1 MRRQNAWGS
10 ETIMGRSITV
20 RLSTGTIAVVALLGV
35 AWFVALAGADARRA
49 NDVHT
54 IGAVDTLTGMVQE
67 DIKLHDDEETGV
79 RGYLLT
85 QRPEFLQPYMAARQ
99 ALPALHRTM
108 AFLLGNQRD
117 ARALAVSQAR
127 AAAAWDRWSRS
138 VLRQR
143 PVGRDG
149 SALPVAR
156 LRIGKTL
163 FDRYRAATARVLD
176 ALNRDRQAA
185 LGRGLADVSRLDT
198 LLSLIFIA
206 AIGLGLLIGLQS
218 GRAVIWPL
226 RALGRVARASGH
238 GEETGPVAVA
248 GAREFVQRGD
258 SMEWMRRHLAVTEER
273 LRATIEQK
281 QELLLRALIEQAP
294 VGACV
299 IDADGV
305 FETVNP
311 AYAAICGYT
320 PDELIGQHYAL
331 VAPPSIPRPDERPET
346 REATETRETRETG
359 ETGEATETR
368 EDIGGSEA
376 MPDGQHEQRIV
387 TKDGWRKTI
396 LSGTVGLIGSDGR
409 PRRASF
415 VVDITERNQVAQ
427 RMERMAHY
435 DSLTDLPNRALF
447 GDRLAQALLAVARDP
462 APLALLLIDLN
473 RFKEVND
480 TLGHDVGDLLLRQV
494 ATRMHDILRAVDTV
508 SRLGGD
514 EFAVLLPH
522 TDEDGAIAVAHKLL
536 TALTTPIMLQ
546 GRAVEVGGSI
556 GIALHPPDGADTAA
570 LLRQADVAMY
580 QAKQA
585 RSGYVVYRAEQDE
598 HSPTRLTRAAEL
610 RLAIAEGQ
618 LRLYYQ
624 PVVDV
629 ASGTPRW
636 VEALVR
642 WQHPDHGL
650 LGPDGF
656 IPLAEETGLITPLTR
671 WVLDEALRQC
681 VEWERQGLV
690 LGVAVNLS
698 RHSLTHGGLPS
709 MVADRLE
716 YHDIM
721 PERLTLEMTEGSVM
735 TNPERARATL
745 MSLAA
750 LGVRLAID
758 DFGTGYSSLGV
769 LKTLPVHVLKTDK
782 SFALQMSGGG
792 PNTPDASI
800 MGFIAA
806 LGRTLNLTVV
816 AEGVETRGV
825 WETLSRLGC
834 NEAQG
839 YYLCRPLPGNDI
851 AAWLHSHTATIA
863 ATSLS
868 A

>member
-1 MRRQNAWGS
+1 
-10 ETIMGRSITV
+10 MGRSITV
-20 RLSTGTIAVVALLGV
+20 RLSTGTITVAALLGV
-35 AWFVALAGADARRA
+35 AWCVALAGVGMLRA
-49 NDVHT
+49 SYVHT
-54 IGAVDTLTGMVQE
+54 VGAVDTLTSVVQE

-85 QRPEFLQPYMAARQ
+85 RQSEFLQPYTAARL
-99 ALPALHRTM
+99 AVPSLRRTM
-108 AFLLGNQRD
+108 ALLLDDQPDARVLAAGQLRAGAAWERWAQSILRRRPAGSATLLGQQR
-117 ARALAVSQAR
+117 
-127 AAAAWDRWSRS
+127 
-138 VLRQR
+138 
-143 PVGRDG
+143 G
-149 SALPVAR
+149 
-156 LRIGKTL
+156 GKTL

-176 ALNRDRQAA
+176 VLNRDRQTELRRSLAA
-185 LGRGLADVSRLDT
+185 VSRLDA
-198 LLSLIFIA
+198 LFSLIFAA
-206 AIGLGLLIGLQS
+206 AIGLGLLLGWQS
-218 GRAVIWPL
+218 GRAVIQPL
-226 RALGRVARASGH
+226 RALGRAARAIG
-238 GEETGPVAVA
+238 GGNLTGPVAVA
-248 GAREFVQRGD
+248 GAREFMQLGE
-258 SMEWMRRHLAVTEER
+258 SMEWMRRQLAATEEH
-273 LRATIEQK
+273 LRGNEAR
-281 QELLLRALIEQAP
+281 LRALIEQAP

-299 IDADGV
+299 VDADGI

-311 AYAAICGYT
+311 AYAAICGYA
-320 PDELIGQHYAL
+320 PDELIGQRHAL
-331 VAPPSIPRPDERPET
+331 VAPPSMPSRRRSDERA
-346 REATETRETRETG
+346 EAG
-359 ETGEATETR
+359 ESGEGIAGRAEP
-368 EDIGGSEA
+368 A
-376 MPDGQHEQRIV
+376 PDGQREQRVV
-387 TKDGWRKTI
+387 TKDGRTKTI
-396 LSGTVGLIGSDGR
+396 LSGTVGLPGSDGR
-409 PRRASF
+409 PRQASF
-415 VVDITERNQVAQ
+415 VVDITERKQVEQ

-447 GDRLAQALLAVARDP
+447 GDRLSQALLTVARDP
-462 APLALLLIDLN
+462 APLALLLIDLD

-494 ATRMHDILRAVDTV
+494 ATRMHDVLRAVDTV
-508 SRLGGD
+508 ARLGGD

-522 TDEDGAIAVAHKLL
+522 TNEDGAIAVAHKLL
-536 TALTTPIMLQ
+536 TALTMPIMLQ

-556 GIALHPPDGADTAA
+556 GIAPHPPDGADAAA

-598 HSPTRLTRAAEL
+598 HSPTRLTRVAEL

-629 ASGTPRW
+629 TSGTPRW

-716 YHDIM
+716 YHDVM

-735 TNPERARATL
+735 TDPERARATL

-769 LKTLPVHVLKTDK
+769 LKTLPVQVLKTDK
-782 SFALQMSGGG
+782 SFAQQMSGGG
-792 PNTPDASI
+792 PHTPDASI

-816 AEGVETRGV
+816 AEGVETHGV

-834 NEAQG
+834 SEAQG
-839 YYLCRPLPGNDI
+839 YYLCRPLPGSDI
-851 AAWLHSHTATIA
+851 AAWSRSHQDTIDA
-863 ATSLS
+863 ASLS

>member
-1 MRRQNAWGS
+1 
-10 ETIMGRSITV
+10 MGRSITV
-20 RLSTGTIAVVALLGV
+20 RLSTGTITVAALLGV
-35 AWFVALAGADARRA
+35 AWCVALAGVGMLRA
-49 NDVHT
+49 SYVHT
-54 IGAVDTLTGMVQE
+54 VGAVDTLTSVVQE

-85 QRPEFLQPYMAARQ
+85 RQSEFLQPYTAARL
-99 ALPALHRTM
+99 AVPSLRRTM
-108 AFLLGNQRD
+108 ALLLDDQPDARVLAAGQLRAGAAWERWAQSILRRRPAGSATLLGQQR
-117 ARALAVSQAR
+117 
-127 AAAAWDRWSRS
+127 
-138 VLRQR
+138 
-143 PVGRDG
+143 G
-149 SALPVAR
+149 
-156 LRIGKTL
+156 GKTL

-176 ALNRDRQAA
+176 VLNRDRQTELRRSLAA
-185 LGRGLADVSRLDT
+185 VSRLDA
-198 LLSLIFIA
+198 LFSLIFAA
-206 AIGLGLLIGLQS
+206 AIGLGLLLGWQS
-218 GRAVIWPL
+218 GRAVIQPL
-226 RALGRVARASGH
+226 RALGRAARAIG
-238 GEETGPVAVA
+238 GGNLTGPVAVA
-248 GAREFVQRGD
+248 GAREFMQLGE
-258 SMEWMRRHLAVTEER
+258 SMEWMRRQLAATEEH
-273 LRATIEQK
+273 LRGNEAR
-281 QELLLRALIEQAP
+281 LRALIEQAP

-299 IDADGV
+299 VDADGI

-331 VAPPSIPRPDERPET
+331 VAPPFTPRPDERPET
-346 REATETRETRETG
+346 REATETRETRETRETG

-851 AAWLHSHTATIA
+851 AAWSRSHTDTIA

>member
-1 MRRQNAWGS
+1 
-10 ETIMGRSITV
+10 MGRSITV
-20 RLSTGTIAVVALLGV
+20 RLSTGAIAVVALLGV

-54 IGAVDTLTGMVQE
+54 IGAVDTLIGVVQE

-85 QRPEFLQPYMAARQ
+85 QRPEFLQPYTAARQ

-149 SALPVAR
+149 SALPVAQ

-258 SMEWMRRHLAVTEER
+258 SMEWMNRHLAATEER

-311 AYAAICGYT
+311 AYAAICGYA
-320 PDELIGQHYAL
+320 PDELIGQRHAL
-331 VAPPSIPRPDERPET
+331 VAPPSMPSRRRSDERA
-346 REATETRETRETG
+346 EAG
-359 ETGEATETR
+359 ESGEGIAGRAEP
-368 EDIGGSEA
+368 A
-376 MPDGQHEQRIV
+376 PDGQREQRVV
-387 TKDGWRKTI
+387 TKDGRTKTI
-396 LSGTVGLIGSDGR
+396 LSGTVGLPGSDGR
-409 PRRASF
+409 PRQASF
-415 VVDITERNQVAQ
+415 VVDITERKQVEQ

-447 GDRLAQALLAVARDP
+447 GDRLSQALLTVARDP
-462 APLALLLIDLN
+462 APLALLLIDLD

-494 ATRMHDILRAVDTV
+494 ATRMHDVLRAVDTV
-508 SRLGGD
+508 ARLGGD

-522 TDEDGAIAVAHKLL
+522 TNEDGAIAVAHKLL
-536 TALTTPIMLQ
+536 TALTMPIMLQ

-556 GIALHPPDGADTAA
+556 GIAPHPPDGADAAA

-598 HSPTRLTRAAEL
+598 HSPTRLTRVAEL

-629 ASGTPRW
+629 TSGTPRW

-716 YHDIM
+716 YHDVM

-735 TNPERARATL
+735 TDPERARATL

-769 LKTLPVHVLKTDK
+769 LKTLPVQVLKTDK
-782 SFALQMSGGG
+782 SFAQQMSGGG
-792 PNTPDASI
+792 PHTPDASI

-816 AEGVETRGV
+816 AEGVETHGV

-834 NEAQG
+834 SEAQG
-839 YYLCRPLPGNDI
+839 YYLCRPLPGSDI
-851 AAWLHSHTATIA
+851 AAWSRSHQDTIDA
-863 ATSLS
+863 ASLS

>member
-1 MRRQNAWGS
+1 
-10 ETIMGRSITV
+10 
-20 RLSTGTIAVVALLGV
+20 VVALLGV
-35 AWFVALAGADARRA
+35 AWLVALAGVGTLRA
-49 NDVHT
+49 NYVHT
-54 IGAVDTLTGMVQE
+54 VGTVDTLTNAVQE

-85 QRPEFLQPYMAARQ
+85 HQPAFLQPYTAARR
-99 ALPALHRTM
+99 AVPPLRRTM
-108 AFLLGNQRD
+108 GLLLGDQPDTRV
-117 ARALAVSQAR
+117 LATGQAR
-127 AAAAWDRWSRS
+127 AAAAWERWAQG
-138 VLRQR
+138 VLRWRPAGSDSSATLVAQQR
-143 PVGRDG
+143 VGK
-149 SALPVAR
+149 A
-156 LRIGKTL
+156 L
-163 FDRYRAATARVLD
+163 FDRYRTATARVLD
-176 ALNRDRQAA
+176 ALNRDRQTALQSSLAA
-185 LGRGLADVSRLDT
+185 VSGLDT
-198 LLSLIFIA
+198 LLSLVFAA
-206 AIGLGLLIGLQS
+206 AIGLGLLLGWQS
-218 GRAVIWPL
+218 GRAVIRPL
-226 RALGRVARASGH
+226 HALGREVRTIGD
-238 GEETGPVAVA
+238 GDLTRPVAVA
-248 GAREFVQRGD
+248 GAREFVQLGEG
-258 SMEWMRRHLAVTEER
+258 MEWMRRQLATTEER

-281 QELLLRALIEQAP
+281 QELLRVVGASEEALRGNEARLRALIEQAP
-294 VGACV
+294 MGACV
-299 IDADGV
+299 IDADGI

-320 PDELIGQHYAL
+320 PAELIGQRYAL
-331 VAPPSIPRPDERPET
+331 VAPSSIPQPDKRT
-346 REATETRETRETG
+346 EAGKSG
-359 ETGEATETR
+359 ELRAAG
-368 EDIGGSEA
+368 EDIASGAGL
-376 MPDGQHEQRIV
+376 DGQRELHVV
-387 TKDGWRKTI
+387 TKDGRRKTI
-396 LSGTVGLIGSDGR
+396 LSGVVGLPGSDGR

-415 VVDITERNQVAQ
+415 VVDITERKQVEQ

-447 GDRLAQALLAVARDP
+447 GDRLSQALLAVARDP

-494 ATRMHDILRAVDTV
+494 AMRMHDILRAVDTV
-508 SRLGGD
+508 ARLGGD

-522 TDEDGAIAVAHKLL
+522 TNEDGAIAVAHKLL

-556 GIALHPPDGADTAA
+556 GIALHPPDGADAAA

-698 RHSLTHGGLPS
+698 RHSLTQGGLPS

-716 YHDIM
+716 YYDIM

-735 TNPERARATL
+735 TDPERARATL

-782 SFALQMSGGG
+782 SFAQQLDGEGA
-792 PNTPDASI
+792 NTPDASI

-816 AEGVETRGV
+816 AEGVETHGV
-825 WETLSRLGC
+825 WETLSSLGC
-834 NEAQG
+834 AEAQG
-839 YYLCRPLPGNDI
+839 YYLCRPLPGGDL
-851 AAWLHSHTATIA
+851 AAWSRSPQATTPA
-863 ATSLS
+863 APAASLS

>member
-1 MRRQNAWGS
+1 
-10 ETIMGRSITV
+10 MGRSITV

-35 AWFVALAGADARRA
+35 AWCVALVGVGTLRANYVHTVGTVDTLAGA
-49 NDVHT
+49 
-54 IGAVDTLTGMVQE
+54 VQE

-85 QRPEFLQPYMAARQ
+85 RQPEFLQPYTAAR
-99 ALPALHRTM
+99 
-108 AFLLGNQRD
+108 
-117 ARALAVSQAR
+117 LAVPSLGRTIALLLDDQPDAQVLAAGQMR
-127 AAAAWDRWSRS
+127 AGAAWERWAQS

-143 PVGRDG
+143 TDG
-149 SALPVAR
+149 SAGSAALVAQQR
-156 LRIGKTL
+156 GGKTL

-176 ALNRDRQAA
+176 VLNRDRQTALQRSLAA
-185 LGRGLADVSRLDT
+185 VSGLDT
-198 LLSLIFIA
+198 LFSLIFAI
-206 AIGLGLLIGLQS
+206 AIGLGLLLGWQT
-218 GRAVIWPL
+218 GRAVIRPL
-226 RALGRVARASGH
+226 RTLGRAARAIGSGDL
-238 GEETGPVAVA
+238 TGPVTVT
-248 GAREFVQRGD
+248 GAREFMQLGEN
-258 SMEWMRRHLAVTEER
+258 MEWMRRQLATSEER

-281 QELLLRALIEQAP
+281 KELLRVMEASEEALRANEARLHALIEQAP

-299 IDADGV
+299 VDADGV

-320 PDELIGQHYAL
+320 PDELIGQRYAL
-331 VAPPSIPRPDERPET
+331 VAPPSRRRSDER
-346 REATETRETRETG
+346 AETG
-359 ETGEATETR
+359 ETGETGETR
-368 EDIGGSEA
+368 EDMAGCAEA
-376 MPDGQHEQRIV
+376 VADGQREQRVV
-387 TKDGWRKTI
+387 TKDGQSKTI
-396 LSGTVGLIGSDGR
+396 LSGTVGLPGVDGR
-409 PRRASF
+409 PRQASF
-415 VVDITERNQVAQ
+415 VVDITERKQVEQ

-447 GDRLAQALLAVARDP
+447 GDRLSQALLAVARDP
-462 APLALLLIDLN
+462 APLTLLLIDLD

-480 TLGHDVGDLLLRQV
+480 TLGHDAGDLLLRQV

-508 SRLGGD
+508 ARLGGD

-536 TALTTPIMLQ
+536 TVLTTPITLQ

-556 GIALHPPDGADTAA
+556 GIALHPPDGADAA
-570 LLRQADVAMY
+570 TLLRHADVAMY

-585 RSGYVVYRAEQDE
+585 RSGYVVYHAEQDE
-598 HSPTRLTRAAEL
+598 HSPSRLTRAAEL

-629 ASGTPRW
+629 TSGRPRW
-636 VEALVR
+636 AEALVR

-716 YHDIM
+716 YHDVM

-735 TNPERARATL
+735 TDPARARATL
-745 MSLAA
+745 MSLSA

-769 LKTLPVHVLKTDK
+769 LKTLPVQVLKTDK
-782 SFALQMSGGG
+782 SFALQMGGG
-792 PNTPDASI
+792 DLNTPDASI

-806 LGRTLNLTVV
+806 LGRTLNLAVV

-825 WETLSRLGC
+825 WETLSKLGC
-834 NEAQG
+834 GEAQG
-839 YYLCRPLPGNDI
+839 YYLCHPLPGSDL
-851 AAWLHSHTATIA
+851 AAWSRSHQATTD